1 MKSSVEKTLQRNYE
15 LIGRGPEGNGK
26 REKVLVFLLVCV
38 LPLDR
43 HLDMVTGGFS
53 VAYLYIYISSY
64 ISFIVLTLK

>member
-43 HLDMVTGGFS
+43 HLDMVDQPMEGFLS
-53 VAYLYIYISSY
+53 HTYIYIY
-64 ISFIVLTLK
+64 HHIYHL